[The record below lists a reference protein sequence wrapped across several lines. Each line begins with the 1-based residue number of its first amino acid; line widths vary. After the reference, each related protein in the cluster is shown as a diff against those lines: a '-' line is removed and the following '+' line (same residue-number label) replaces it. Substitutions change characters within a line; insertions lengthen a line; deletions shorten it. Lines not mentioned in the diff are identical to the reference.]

1 MSATP
6 DPDPDPDPVPAPVP
20 GPSFDPVPSPGRVST
35 LDPAPEPATGPEGGP
50 ARVREGSSVPVAGS
64 GPARVAGGGPA
75 AGPGSGVR
83 FRAPFR
89 LHPRLR
95 IRRSVLVPLTAAVVL
110 AAAAGGWYAIDGGGP
125 AAGPAAAQGPAEE
138 AAPLAGSM
146 RLPWPREGQA
156 SVAVEGLGSLG
167 TRGEQRPV
175 PIASVTKVM
184 TAYVILK
191 GHPMRADAP
200 GATVVADRR
209 AADESYS
216 SVETTAPVLAG
227 REYTQRRLL
236 ELMMVPSGNNVARLL
251 ARWDAGDEKAFVAKM
266 NRAAA
271 RLGMRA
277 TTYTGVSGMEASTR
291 STSADQLR
299 LARAAMRE
307 PAFRQIVATAS
318 VTAPGVGVTLQNT
331 NKLLGRDGVIG
342 LKTGS
347 STPAGGN
354 LVWATTQEVAGVSR
368 LVLGVVLHQR
378 AGTTP
383 AEGSAAAHEAS
394 RALITAIRAGLPAA
408 AARSAAAGSARAAA
422 GPAGTTV
429 HGASGGA
436 GEAIGAEAGEETG
449 AEAGAEAG
457 EAGGE
462 AGGAEVS
469 ARSSASP
476 RRTE

>member
-1 MSATP
+1 MPDTP
-6 DPDPDPDPVPAPVP
+6 TVPAPGTGP
-20 GPSFDPVPSPGRVST
+20 GPGPGPTPAPAAVSDFRGRVRSRFGFR
-35 LDPAPEPATGPEGGP
+35 L
-50 ARVREGSSVPVAGS
+50 
-64 GPARVAGGGPA
+64 
-75 AGPGSGVR
+75 R
-83 FRAPFR
+83 FR
-89 LHPRLR
+89 L
-95 IRRSVLVPLTAAVVL
+95 RRSVLVPLTAAVVL
-110 AAAAGGWYAIDGGGP
+110 VAGTGGWYAADGGRSTVGP
-125 AAGPAAAQGPAEE
+125 APAGGPEE
-138 AAPLAGSM
+138 AVAPLARSM
-146 RLPWPREGQA
+146 HLPWPREGQA
-156 SVAVEGLGSLG
+156 SVAVEGIGSLG
-167 TRGEQRPV
+167 TRGEQKPV

-191 GHPMRADAP
+191 DHPMRADAP

-266 NRAAA
+266 NRAAVG
-271 RLGMRA
+271 LGMRS

-291 STSADQLR
+291 STAADQLR
-299 LARAAMRE
+299 LARAAMKD
-307 PAFRQIVATAS
+307 PVFRQVVATTS
-318 VTAPGVGVTLQNT
+318 VTAPGAGVTFRNT

-383 AEGSAAAHEAS
+383 TEGSAAAHEAS
-394 RALITAIRAGLPAA
+394 RALITAIRADLPAA
-408 AARSAAAGSARAAA
+408 VNR
-422 GPAGTTV
+422 V
-429 HGASGGA
+429 
-436 GEAIGAEAGEETG
+436 
-449 AEAGAEAG
+449 
-457 EAGGE
+457 
-462 AGGAEVS
+462 
-469 ARSSASP
+469 
-476 RRTE
+476 